1 MQWVS
6 SSMSTG
12 VKRCGLP
19 QFNRSGIYLIQSGG
33 WHVSHV
39 VQLRQKRA
47 ARDQRRQHMTSDASA
62 SHLERG
68 MDRERARRW
77 CAVGAQLVGRVMK
90 AQLATPTTNIQ
101 RFIQGVYVDSQSEV
115 NASAGVLHE
124 AMVGQKALS
133 EWNDKGQG
141 LNLDRKAASG
151 QRCPL
156 RLSL

>member
-1 MQWVS
+1 
-6 SSMSTG
+6 
-12 VKRCGLP
+12 
-19 QFNRSGIYLIQSGG
+19 
-33 WHVSHV
+33 
-39 VQLRQKRA
+39 
-47 ARDQRRQHMTSDASA
+47 MTSDASA

-68 MDRERARRW
+68 MDREHARRW
-77 CAVGAQLVGRVMK
+77 CAVGVQLVGWVMK
-90 AQLATPTTNIQ
+90 AQLATPTMNIQ

-133 EWNDKGQG
+133 KWNDKGQG